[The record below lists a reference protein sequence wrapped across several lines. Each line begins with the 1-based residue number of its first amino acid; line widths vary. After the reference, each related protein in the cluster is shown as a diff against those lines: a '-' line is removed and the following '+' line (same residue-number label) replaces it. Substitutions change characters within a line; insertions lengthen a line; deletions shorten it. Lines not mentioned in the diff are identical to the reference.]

1 MLLGDFFDQ
10 MRVLDESTHGVISAL
25 LHSGRPDGL
34 VGSVGSVGL
43 VGSVGSVGFVGSVGS
58 VGLVGSVGSVG
69 FVGSVGSVGL
79 VGSVGSVGFV
89 GSVGSVG
96 FVGSVGSVGFVGSVG
111 SVGFVGS
118 VGSAVGSVVGS
129 VGVSGSVSPVVSE
142 FPLGIVSVVSSFP
155 KYSSSS
161 GTHAETNKRD
171 KIKTAIICNFFIIDL
186 IKQTKTNNYKEKV
199 LKINDKY

>member
-34 VGSVGSVGL
+34 
-43 VGSVGSVGFVGSVGS
+43 VGSVGS